1 MNVTR
6 PLSYGT
12 GATVYASVAE
22 SNDGDS
28 VTATKVPS
36 DSSTLTVSPL
46 SVASLDTVELLVTA
60 ATPPAPVVKSG
71 TLLLAVPSRALVPA
85 SDWS

>member
-1 MNVTR
+1 M
-6 PLSYGT
+6 
-12 GATVYASVAE
+12 YASVAE

-28 VTATKVPS
+28 VTATKACPS

-71 TLLLAVPSRALVPA
+71 TLLLSVPSSELVPA